1 MVTFLS
7 ICVVAL
13 LCVTVTACG
22 RNIRLED
29 DLNFWR
35 QEAMKLDNEK
45 FKEE

>member
-13 LCVTVTACG
+13 LCVTFTACG
-22 RNIRLED
+22 RITRLEK
-29 DLNFWR
+29 DLHFWR
-35 QEAMKLDNEK
+35 QEAMKLNNKK